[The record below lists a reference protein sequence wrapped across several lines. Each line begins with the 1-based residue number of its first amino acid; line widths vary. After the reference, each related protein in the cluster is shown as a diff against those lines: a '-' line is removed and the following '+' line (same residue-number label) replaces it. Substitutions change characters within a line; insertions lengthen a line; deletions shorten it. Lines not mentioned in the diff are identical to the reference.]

1 MKRVCAFLGGSN
13 LSVDKDV
20 VEKTCDLV
28 NQCVAEGFS
37 EFLFYPYGDWT
48 FLCADALR
56 QLQLKGI
63 DIVLKCFVPDMANS
77 SGYVSEI
84 EALSYFD
91 MVCVLKGRNI
101 TDVKKYLIKR
111 SSKVF
116 FWGDSKEMVDIEKL
130 ASHFN
135 SEIYFM

>member
-1 MKRVCAFLGGSN
+1 MNRACAFLGGSN

-20 VEKTCDLV
+20 AQKTDDLV
-28 NQCVAEGFS
+28 SQCVAEGFS

-48 FLCADALR
+48 FLCAAALR

-77 SGYVSEI
+77 SGYVKEL
-84 EALSYFD
+84 EALLYFD
-91 MVCVLKGRNI
+91 TVCVLKGRNI
-101 TDVKKYLIKR
+101 TEVKKYLIKR

-116 FWGDSKEMVDIEKL
+116 VWGDLNEKEDIGKL
-130 ASHFN
+130 ALNCN
-135 SEIYFM
+135 SKIYYM